1 MCHPNAPTTTHVCYG
16 WVQAAPDAKYLH
28 LCYPPP
34 PSPTNKCRGAHQF
47 RKLNPSYAESFG
59 TIIIPDW
66 FRDNFQHICLC
77 LCMPHCMSTAINW
90 PVCYFAGTQLAP
102 CVCQKKKPFLFHVSR
117 CSPNPRVSP
126 MPCIVFGPPH
136 RAHTRK
142 HIIQKCSPPAP
153 PPPPPPTWTT
163 RPPHPL
169 GILSNNFKHLS
180 RSLILWPALCVHR
193 TKTH

>member
-1 MCHPNAPTTTHVCYG
+1 MFNVILPLHV
-16 WVQAAPDAKYLH
+16 
-28 LCYPPP
+28 PPECTNHNTCMLWLGASGTRCQISAFVLPSP

-142 HIIQKCSPPAP
+142 HIIQKCSSTAP
-153 PPPPPPTWTT
+153 PPPH
-163 RPPHPL
+163 RPPGPPAHPTPL
-169 GILSNNFKHLS
+169 AS
-180 RSLILWPALCVHR
+180 
-193 TKTH
+193 